1 MKMTHISANPLLSGE
16 CLLNIT
22 LEKGQNQAAQQLLD
36 EIGTDVRL
44 WDLDIKKTPKK
55 RSLDSNS
62 YYWVLCGKLAAK
74 LKSTPIDI
82 YRQHILDIGDN
93 YEVLPIK
100 DEAVDKFAEAWT
112 KNGAGWVISI
122 IGPSKL
128 NGYTNLMAYYGSSTY
143 DSKQMTRLID
153 LVVEDCKENG
163 IETMTPGE
171 IAQLN
176 QKWKEG

>member
-74 LKSTPIDI
+74 LQTSPVEV
-82 YRQHILDIGDN
+82 YRQHIFDIGNN
-93 YEVLPIK
+93 YEILPIK
-100 DEAVDKFAEAWT
+100 DEAVDKFVTAWS
-112 KNGAGWVISI
+112 KNGIGWVVFT

-128 NGYTNLMAYYGSSTY
+128 KGYTNLMAYYGSSTY
-143 DSKQMTRLID
+143 DSKQMARLID

-163 IETMTPGE
+163 IETMTRE
-171 IAQLN
+171 E
-176 QKWKEG
+176 KERMLSRW

>member
-1 MKMTHISANPLLSGE
+1 MKMTHISASPLLSGE

-74 LKSTPIDI
+74 LKSTPLDI

-93 YEVLPIK
+93 YVAPRAGAWIEISLAMPLKKKPLVAPRAGAWIEIHHSPPKALCN
-100 DEAVDKFAEAWT
+100 AVAPRAGAWIEMFSRGT
-112 KNGAGWVISI
+112 MSTILSVAPRAGAWI
-122 IGPSKL
+122 
-128 NGYTNLMAYYGSSTY
+128 
-143 DSKQMTRLID
+143 
-153 LVVEDCKENG
+153 
-163 IETMTPGE
+163 E
-171 IAQLN
+171 IACYSTSRACA
-176 QKWKEG
+176 